1 MIHFNW
7 GGGGEGVRKELMEQ
21 PVSEQDHAREL

>member
-1 MIHFNW
+1 MIHFNL
-7 GGGGEGVRKELMEQ
+7 GGGEGVRKELMEQ